1 MNTKQDQWINDIMGS
16 LQHLQQAEGN
26 PHLHTRV
33 MAKLRQQPLARQPL
47 QNKWVY
53 AFSAVFTLMLLL
65 NVVGWNSDDKV
76 SSNSISSQ
84 PVDIETVINEYESE
98 DNYTSIP

>member
-1 MNTKQDQWINDIMGS
+1 MNTKQDQWIDEIMGS
-16 LQHLQQAEGN
+16 LQHMQQAEGN

-33 MAKLRQQPLARQPL
+33 MAQLRQPAPRPFLP
-47 QNKWVY
+47 NKWVY

-65 NVVGWNSDDKV
+65 NVVGWNSDDNV